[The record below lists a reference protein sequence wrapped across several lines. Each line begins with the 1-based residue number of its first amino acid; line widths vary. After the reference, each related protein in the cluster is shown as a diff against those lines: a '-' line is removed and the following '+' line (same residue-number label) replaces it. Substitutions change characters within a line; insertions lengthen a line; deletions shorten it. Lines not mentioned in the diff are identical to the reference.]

1 MENANI
7 FMDEKQDT
15 ELNEFNMVATLPTLI
30 TDQIQEGIPHSV
42 ILGQLIESLPEKE
55 RQRICQ
61 RLETDLH
68 LAFVNLSPQIQAQC
82 LREMEQP
89 FYVRIQLTSPPL
101 PQKHVKISGVNSVRA
116 ARLQL
121 EKRKHQDD
129 NGWDILQQWI
139 FASKQHAAQG
149 LYTLLKSIHEQ
160 EEKVWREYDRTNPK
174 TYLVYTPVDHDLYVK
189 DLRAEITNDPCI
201 FSLEECQQM
210 MRPPLCPIRVR
221 TYSYPDVH
229 QYMRKVTIQFVP
241 INANKC
247 IYEDL

>member
-1 MENANI
+1 MVCMENINI
-7 FMDEKQDT
+7 SMDEKLD
-15 ELNEFNMVATLPTLI
+15 EFNMVATLPTLI
-30 TDQIQEGIPHSV
+30 TDQIQEGMPHSMV
-42 ILGQLIESLPEKE
+42 LGQLIEALPEKE

-68 LAFVNLSPQIQAQC
+68 LTFLNLSPQIQAQC

-101 PQKHVKISGVNSVRA
+101 PQKHGKINSGVRA

-139 FASKQHAAQG
+139 FTSKQHAAKG
-149 LYTLLKSIHEQ
+149 LYVLLKSIHEQ
-160 EEKVWREYDRTNPK
+160 EDKVWREYDQTQHKP
-174 TYLVYTPVDHDLYVK
+174 YFGFYEDE
-189 DLRAEITNDPCI
+189 LRAEAINDPCI

-210 MRPPLCPIRVR
+210 MRPPLCPIKVRV
-221 TYSYPDVH
+221 YSFSDVH
-229 QYMRKVTIQFVP
+229 SYTRKITIQFVP
-241 INANKC
+241 INAGKC
-247 IYEDL
+247 IHENL